1 MSIHEF
7 LNFLNKIKDKNLS
20 LEEEKLYTSLAD
32 KIEQET
38 PVVLY
43 IQIHHR
49 ESLAIKEAHEKL
61 QKSLAQASPALPAP
75 DAVKTEYEVL
85 KDELFPLYIQH
96 NNLFQDFNRTRNMK
110 ILIEIKALEKRIKK
124 LELEISKLG
133 LKQ

>member
-7 LNFLNKIKDKNLS
+7 LNFLNKIKEKNPS
-20 LEEEKLYTSLAD
+20 LEEEKLYTSLGD

-38 PVVLY
+38 PVVLF

-49 ESLAIKEAHEKL
+49 ESLAIKEAQEKL
-61 QKSLAQASPALPAP
+61 QKSLAQVSPALPVA
-75 DAVKTEYEVL
+75 DAVKNEYEVL
-85 KDELFPLYIQH
+85 KDELFPLYNQH

>member
-7 LNFLNKIKDKNLS
+7 LNFLNKIKQKNPS
-20 LEEEKLYTSLAD
+20 LEEEKFYISLAD

-38 PVVLY
+38 PVVLS
-43 IQIHHR
+43 IKIHHR
-49 ESLAIKEAHEKL
+49 ESLAIKEAQEKL
-61 QKSLAQASPALPAP
+61 QKSLAQASPALPAA

-85 KDELFPLYIQH
+85 KDELFPLYNQH